1 MRSSVTRKILA
12 TMLIAALVLL
22 SSFSTAHA
30 DTESWVLPWDELAHT
45 SLSSA
50 VIEDS
55 NVTDVRSKVS
65 VRAGEGL
72 YNGYWH
78 SMYIV
83 FDSMLSYYLPLIAP
97 AGGTVL
103 ESSPWHLDVQTGDGD
118 LYELQ
123 IYGSNSTMY
132 TFAVG
137 DTILAGE
144 DVGEI
149 YLLDQEPTLGFE
161 YLVSSEPSY
170 LFGVSRWN
178 FTDGTDLKDLS
189 VNLYSESRPDLVAD
203 AITVNGLESPN
214 YYGVNAAI
222 VYEPNSWILFDTG
235 ITNSGTADPEQTF
248 NVKWYINGYQ
258 VGYGS
263 HSIVPAGTDM
273 TEDNSY
279 LWWAFDP
286 GTYYIEFVVD
296 CDNYILEL
304 DDTNNTSGVYIV
316 VGY

>member
-1 MRSSVTRKILA
+1 MLPDILA
-12 TMLIAALVLL
+12 CSL
-22 SSFSTAHA
+22 SAAHA
-30 DTESWVLPWDELAHT
+30 DRESEALPWDELVHT

-55 NVTDVRSKVS
+55 NVTDVQAKVS

-83 FDSMLSYYLPLIAP
+83 FDSMLSYYLPLIAS
-97 AGGTVL
+97 AGGIVL

-132 TFAVG
+132 SFAVG
-137 DTILAGE
+137 ATILVGD

-149 YLLDQEPTLGFE
+149 CLLDQEPTLGFE
-161 YLVSSEPSY
+161 YLVSSEPSC

-178 FTDGTDLKDLS
+178 FTDGTDLKDLA
-189 VNLYSESRPDLVAD
+189 VNLYSGPPLPDLVAD
-203 AITVNGLESPN
+203 AITVDELASPN

-258 VGYGS
+258 VGYGM

-279 LWWAFDP
+279 L
-286 GTYYIEFVVD
+286 
-296 CDNYILEL
+296 
-304 DDTNNTSGVYIV
+304 
-316 VGY
+316 